1 MPSYRMYCAMMKEK
15 LGDSLSACSLLP
27 HDFSHFSSNYIK
39 DIYRKANF
47 EKRKVGCNSS

>member
-1 MPSYRMYCAMMKEK
+1 VPSYRMYCAMMKEE
-15 LGDSLSACSLLP
+15 LGDSLSDCSLL
-27 HDFSHFSSNYIK
+27 HDFSQFSSNYIK